1 MNNNHEN
8 NNNYIALQLYYGIPE
23 INNEDDN
30 SFGGMLKRLDEDD
43 VKITVQLDVIK
54 RGKRV
59 TTIKGFTNEEQIAS
73 TAHELKK
80 SIGTGGT
87 YKNGI
92 IVLQGDHRSK
102 VTDFLLSKGFDKDA
116 IEVI

>member
-1 MNNNHEN
+1 MSIIGLNDGDN
-8 NNNYIALQLYYGIPE
+8 
-23 INNEDDN
+23 N
-30 SFGGMLKRLDEDD
+30 SFGDILKELDEDNI
-43 VKITVQLDVIK
+43 KITVQLDVIK

-59 TTIKGFTNEEQIAS
+59 TTIKGFTNEEQIAN

-87 YKNGI
+87 YKNGV

>member
-1 MNNNHEN
+1 M
-8 NNNYIALQLYYGIPE
+8 
-23 INNEDDN
+23 
-30 SFGGMLKRLDEDD
+30 
-43 VKITVQLDVIK
+43 IK

-59 TTIKGFTNEEQIAS
+59 TTIKGFTNADQITS

-87 YKNGI
+87 SKNGI

-102 VTDFLLSKGFDKDA
+102 VTDFLLSKGFQKES

>member
-1 MNNNHEN
+1 
-8 NNNYIALQLYYGIPE
+8 
-23 INNEDDN
+23 
-30 SFGGMLKRLDEDD
+30 MLKELDEDEI
-43 VKITVQLDVIK
+43 KITVQLDVIK

-59 TTIKGFTNEEQIAS
+59 TTIKGFTNANQIES

-80 SIGTGGT
+80 TIGTGGT
-87 YKNGI
+87 SKNGV

-102 VTDFLLSKGFDKDA
+102 VMDYLLSKGFQKDS

>member
-1 MNNNHEN
+1 MSIIGLNDGDN
-8 NNNYIALQLYYGIPE
+8 
-23 INNEDDN
+23 N
-30 SFGGMLKRLDEDD
+30 SFGDILKELDEDNI
-43 VKITVQLDVIK
+43 KITVQLDVIK

-59 TTIKGFTNEEQIAS
+59 TTIKGFTNQEQIET

-87 YKNGI
+87 SKNGV

-102 VTDFLLSKGFDKDA
+102 VMEFLLSKGYQEDA
-116 IEVI
+116 IEII

>member
-1 MNNNHEN
+1 
-8 NNNYIALQLYYGIPE
+8 
-23 INNEDDN
+23 
-30 SFGGMLKRLDEDD
+30 LDEED

-59 TTIKGFTNEEQIAS
+59 TTIKGFTNKEQIEA

-80 SIGTGGT
+80 TIGTGGT
-87 YKNGI
+87 SKNGV

-102 VTDFLLSKGFDKDA
+102 VMEFLLSKGFHEDS
-116 IEVI
+116 IEII

>member
-1 MNNNHEN
+1 
-8 NNNYIALQLYYGIPE
+8 
-23 INNEDDN
+23 
-30 SFGGMLKRLDEDD
+30 MLKELDEDD
-43 VKITVQLDVIK
+43 IKITVQLDVIK

-59 TTIKGFTNEEQIAS
+59 TTIKGFANQQQIES

-80 SIGTGGT
+80 TIGTGGT
-87 YKNGI
+87 SKNGI

-102 VTDFLLSKGFDKDA
+102 VVDYLISKGYEKDS

>member
-1 MNNNHEN
+1 
-8 NNNYIALQLYYGIPE
+8 
-23 INNEDDN
+23 
-30 SFGGMLKRLDEDD
+30 MLKELDEDNI
-43 VKITVQLDVIK
+43 KITVQLDVIK

-59 TTIKGFTNEEQIAS
+59 TTIKGFTNAKQIES

-80 SIGTGGT
+80 TIGTGGT
-87 YKNGI
+87 SKNGV

-102 VTDFLLSKGFDKDA
+102 VTDYLLSKGFQKDS